1 VLHMN
6 TRQWIR
12 NLSASA
18 CAAALLCAAM
28 SASAQL
34 AVYRLSD
41 TSGHAVYTDRPE
53 IPTSPDGMLEPAKPA
68 APVRINPSRRAYP
81 LVNASEAKRR
91 LVQSQLKRTQGKA
104 PLPGESI
111 QGPGG
116 DTATYQY
123 WRRQEKLRI
132 EVEQAQRRANAV
144 QMPLLADVSKM

>member
-1 VLHMN
+1 MN
-6 TRQWIR
+6 TRQLIR
-12 NLSASA
+12 NVAASTSATL
-18 CAAALLCAAM
+18 LLCAAF

-41 TSGHAVYTDRPE
+41 PAGHAVYADRPE
-53 IPTSPDGMLEPAKPA
+53 IPSSPEGIADPAKPV
-68 APVRINPSRRAYP
+68 APVKLNPSRRAYP

-144 QMPLLADVSKM
+144 QPPLMAAASKM